1 MEGAPQGG
9 YSLLGESVGFWV
21 QTAVILLG
29 AGAAVLTIYVNGM
42 LSRRSIDHN
51 GMLNR
56 QSIEHNEKIAR
67 QRATIDLLM
76 SQRADTSLSEA
87 KKAVGAIHKN
97 GGDFT
102 SLAATNKSQ
111 DPDRGHILAIINN
124 YEFIALGIREG
135 ALDES
140 IYKRAV
146 YSQVLRDWRAMK
158 AFIME
163 LRRQNKI
170 ETLFQE
176 FDMLAKRWEREPL
189 LCDG

>member
-1 MEGAPQGG
+1 MDAAAQGE
-9 YSLLGESVGFWV
+9 YRLLGESAGFWV
-21 QTAVILLG
+21 QTVAILLS
-29 AGAAVLTIYVNGM
+29 AGAAVFTIYINGL
-42 LSRRSIDHN
+42 LSRRAIDNN
-51 GMLNR
+51 GELNR
-56 QSIEHNEKIAR
+56 ASIEHNEKIAR

-76 SQRADTSLSEA
+76 TQRADNGLSEA
-87 KKAVGAIHKN
+87 KKAVGVIHKN

-102 SLAATNKSQ
+102 SLAAADKAQ
-111 DPDRGHILAIINN
+111 DASRALILSIMNN

-176 FDMLAKRWEREPL
+176 FELLAKRWEREPL
-189 LCDG
+189 QRDS

>member
-1 MEGAPQGG
+1 MDAAPQGP
-9 YSLLGESVGFWV
+9 YLLLGETVGFWI

-29 AGAAVLTIYVNGM
+29 AGAAVLTIYVNGR
-42 LSRRSIDHN
+42 LSRESIDNN
-51 GMLNR
+51 GTLNR
-56 QSIEHNEKIAR
+56 ASIDHNEKIAR

-76 SQRADTSLSEA
+76 TQRADGTLSDA
-87 KKAVGAIHKN
+87 KKSVGAIHN
-97 GGDFT
+97 DGGDFT
-102 SLAATNKSQ
+102 SLAAATKTQ
-111 DPDRGHILAIINN
+111 DAQRGHILSIINN

-176 FDMLAKRWEREPL
+176 FELLAKRWEQVPL
-189 LCDG
+189 KCDS